1 MSESW
6 LWKNQMICNYPCW
19 YENISMAFCASMI
32 LNRCFWSPGVGHTIL
47 KKRHFLQFLSQHCYC
62 CCCTRSTLTFQ
73 LITPHFFVRLLNY
86 MESSRWLI
94 LVVLAYLWNQAGR
107 TIFFLQK
114 SLSKN
119 QLSLFPKRVCIV
131 CDIFYNN
138 FLTKLGNRKQLA
150 RGTIYHQNAVGL
162 YRHIED
168 SVDEKTK

>member
-1 MSESW
+1 MKTFLWPFALPWFWIAVFGLLESDTN
-6 LWKNQMICNYPCW
+6 LKREAFSSVSLTALLYLLLLLHWKYVDFSAHN
-19 YENISMAFCASMI
+19 
-32 LNRCFWSPGVGHTIL
+32 
-47 KKRHFLQFLSQHCYC
+47 
-62 CCCTRSTLTFQ
+62 STL
-73 LITPHFFVRLLNY
+73 FVRLLNY

-150 RGTIYHQNAVGL
+150 RGTIYHQNAVGISSC
-162 YRHIED
+162 RR
-168 SVDEKTK
+168 